1 MASVIAIWL
10 AILFV
15 TLWAAPEISAQEAP
29 AELAPPEQGSAEPTP
44 GKDAPASRSSQQ
56 VSECA
61 GRNVPVTSSI
71 QGLEMRARDRI
82 GSERTLRAKVWWKRF
97 PDGYTRVLATFSEPS
112 DIEGS
117 GLLMIQIDGPTQMF
131 LYAPEIRKTR
141 RVTSQMLKGKIF
153 GTDFSYEDFQRV
165 QGAGTAEDM
174 VRLPDSE
181 VDGVEVYVMEGHTP
195 PEAGSAY
202 ERSLSFIDKRT
213 CVPIRTELYE
223 KGGSLLKVL
232 IAPPD
237 RIEDTEGMWLPRE
250 LVMQDVRDHTQTTL
264 VIESI
269 EVNKK
274 IPNKLF
280 RFDRLERTSR

>member
-1 MASVIAIWL
+1 METPSVESL
-10 AILFV
+10 PLEQV
-15 TLWAAPEISAQEAP
+15 T
-29 AELAPPEQGSAEPTP
+29 
-44 GKDAPASRSSQQ
+44 D
-56 VSECA
+56 CA
-61 GRNVPVTSSI
+61 GRNVPVSSSI

-97 PDGYTRVLATFSEPS
+97 PDGYARVLVTFSDPS

-117 GLLMIQIDGPTQMF
+117 GLLMIQQDGPTQMF
-131 LYAPEIRKTR
+131 LYAPEIRRTR
-141 RVTSQMLKGKIF
+141 RVNSQMLKGKIF

-165 QGAGTAEDM
+165 LGAGSAEDAT
-174 VRLPDSE
+174 RLPDAELDGIE
-181 VDGVEVYVMEGHTP
+181 VFMMEGRSN

-202 ERSLSFIDKRT
+202 ERSLSFVDKRT

-223 KGGSLLKVL
+223 KGGRLRKVL

-250 LVMQDVRDHTQTTL
+250 IVMQDVRDHTQTTL

-269 EVNKK
+269 EVNKE
-274 IPNKLF
+274 IPNKLV
-280 RFDRLERTSR
+280 RVDRLERTSR